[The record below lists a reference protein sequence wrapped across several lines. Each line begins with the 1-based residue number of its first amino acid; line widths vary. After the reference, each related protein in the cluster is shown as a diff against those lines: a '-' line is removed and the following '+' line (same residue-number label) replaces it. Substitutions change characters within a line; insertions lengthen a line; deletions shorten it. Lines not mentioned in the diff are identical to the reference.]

1 MRNGKVFKMTTPKE
15 LEEEM
20 GNSYI
25 KGKSLLLD
33 IDSENVPPIE
43 ERGIITTKH
52 NIKSFRLKYRVSSHQ
67 IEKAKEIF
75 VDAGFVSSSTS
86 KIRIEKL
93 FKYQDMSTSKINWIG
108 DLTSLYTFIKILNRS
123 GIILDTKNNHW
134 KITSACFLL
143 KDEGLTP
150 SALLNQKESESNT
163 IKEAINSFINL
174 LKGDE
179 NTLLGEKT
187 LKDCTWS

>member
-1 MRNGKVFKMTTPKE
+1 MRNGKIFQMTTPKK

-20 GNSYI
+20 ENSYI
-25 KGKSLLLD
+25 RGKSLLLD
-33 IDSENVPPIE
+33 INSENVPPIE
-43 ERGIITTKH
+43 EREIITTKN

-75 VDAGFVSSSTS
+75 VDAGFIFSSTS
-86 KIRIEKL
+86 KIRIENL
-93 FKYQDMSTSKINWIG
+93 FKYQDMSTTKINWIG
-108 DLTSLYTFIKILNRS
+108 DLTSLYTFIKTLNRS
-123 GIILDTKNNHW
+123 GIIIDTKNNHW

-143 KDEGLTP
+143 KGEELSP

-163 IKEAINSFINL
+163 IKETINSFINL

-179 NTLLGEKT
+179 KTLLGEQN
-187 LKDCTWS
+187 LKDYTWS